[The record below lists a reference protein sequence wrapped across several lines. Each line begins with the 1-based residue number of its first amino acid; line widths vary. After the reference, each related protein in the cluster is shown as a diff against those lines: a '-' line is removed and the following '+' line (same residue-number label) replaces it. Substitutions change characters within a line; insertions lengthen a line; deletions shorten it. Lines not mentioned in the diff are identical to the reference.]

1 MSKLS
6 ILKQKTKRDVDMTQ
20 GSIFRH
26 LITFAFPLLIG
37 NIFQQLYNT
46 VDTWVVGNYVSNEA
60 FSAVGTVGP
69 VINML
74 IGIFLGL
81 SSGAGVVISQYYG
94 AKRYDKVRDTVH
106 TSIVMT
112 LILAVL
118 FTIIGIAMIPFV
130 LNFMKTPAEVMPESS
145 AYLTIYF
152 AGVIGLMLY
161 NMGAGILRAV
171 GDSKRPFYFLVVS
184 AVLNIILDLVFVL
197 SLGMGVEGVAYATII
212 SQGVSAMLTMITLF
226 RTDSCIK
233 VELKYLKLD
242 KEMLAKIVRVGI
254 PAAIQMAITAF
265 SNVFVQSYVNHFG
278 ADCMSGW
285 TAYSKID
292 QLLFLPMQSLAL
304 ASTTFVGQNLGI
316 DQVARAKK
324 GARTAFIM
332 SVVATVILTIPAA
345 HLRAAARLVLQR
357 KSRGRRIW
365 FHAAALLLAVLRVLL
380 RQPGLLRRA
389 ARCRQFPRTDDYH
402 VELVRRLPPDLPL
415 YHGELYLQHHHSH
428 RLRLPCRLARVQHPH
443 TALLSPRRPLQ
454 EPSRRRRRE
463 KSRSFRKKPHKSCM
477 KYSCTKYNKIA
488 PRTPHARAGVREA
501 FFISAKSYYLSTFSP
516 RQNQTF
522 FKNPSLDGL
531 HFARNMIYCGYKP

>member
-106 TSIVMT
+106 T
-112 LILAVL
+112 
-118 FTIIGIAMIPFV
+118 IAMIPFV
-130 LNFMKTPAEVMPESS
+130 LDFMKTPAEVMPESS

-197 SLGMGVEGVAYATII
+197 SLGMGVKGVAHATII

-265 SNVFVQSYVNHFG
+265 SNVFVQSYVNYFG

-316 DQVARAKK
+316 DQVGRAKK
-324 GARTAFIM
+324 GARTAFLM
-332 SVVATVILTIPAA
+332 SVVATVILTIPLLIFAPQLVSFFNGKA
-345 HLRAAARLVLQR
+345 EVVAYGSMLLRYCSPFYVFCCVNQVYSGVLRGAGNSRAPMIIMLSSFVVFRQIYLFIMANFISNTIIPIALGYPAGWLVCSTLTLLYYRHADLSKSRLVEDAEKKAGASG
-357 KSRGRRIW
+357 KSRIK
-365 FHAAALLLAVLRVLL
+365 AV
-380 RQPGLLRRA
+380 
-389 ARCRQFPRTDDYH
+389 
-402 VELVRRLPPDLPL
+402 
-415 YHGELYLQHHHSH
+415 
-428 RLRLPCRLARVQHPH
+428 
-443 TALLSPRRPLQ
+443 
-454 EPSRRRRRE
+454 
-463 KSRSFRKKPHKSCM
+463 
-477 KYSCTKYNKIA
+477 
-488 PRTPHARAGVREA
+488 
-501 FFISAKSYYLSTFSP
+501 
-516 RQNQTF
+516 
-522 FKNPSLDGL
+522 
-531 HFARNMIYCGYKP
+531 